1 MRACSISA
9 TVPAPRVRGS
19 PRTTGTRPS
28 PFATPTP
35 VRGRRAA
42 VSFAKRAAPRLEGL
56 AEPEPDP
63 ALPAERALADGK
75 HVLVAVDAKGARVY
89 RTLLSSDATRPPE
102 RLVPLI
108 RYNDSSKFD
117 EKKGDP
123 NPISSPRRNKK
134 VSVLP
139 DAIARAVL
147 EKLAE
152 IDPDTV
158 LVAAHGKGK
167 GDAARALVSFLG
179 KHDRNLASRVV
190 GEAIH
195 VESEKGGR
203 RLSDRQLLA
212 TARRAYRRVLAPRIP
227 LEPQKRGFTHGRRV
241 RHV

>member
-1 MRACSISA
+1 MRACTMHA
-9 TVPAPRVRGS
+9 AVLAPRVRGS
-19 PRTTGTRPS
+19 SRTTGARAS
-28 PFATPTP
+28 PFATPAP
-35 VRGRRAA
+35 VRGTRAA
-42 VSFAKRAAPRLEGL
+42 VTFAKRAAPRREGL

-63 ALPAERALADGK
+63 ALPAERALVDGK

-108 RYNDSSKFD
+108 RYNDSSKYD
-117 EKKGDP
+117 EKDDA
-123 NPISSPRRNKK
+123 RRNKK
-134 VSVLP
+134 YSKLP

-179 KHDRNLASRVV
+179 KHDRKLASRIV
-190 GEAIH
+190 GEAVH

-212 TARRAYRRVLAPRIP
+212 TARRAYRRVLAPRVP

>member
-1 MRACSISA
+1 MRACTMHA
-9 TVPAPRVRGS
+9 AVLAPRVRGS
-19 PRTTGTRPS
+19 SRTTGARAS
-28 PFATPTP
+28 PFATPAP
-35 VRGRRAA
+35 VRGTRAA
-42 VSFAKRAAPRLEGL
+42 VTFAKRAAPRREGL

-63 ALPAERALADGK
+63 ALPAERALVDDK

-108 RYNDSSKFD
+108 RYNDSSKYD
-117 EKKGDP
+117 EKDDA
-123 NPISSPRRNKK
+123 RRNKK
-134 VSVLP
+134 YSKLP

-179 KHDRNLASRVV
+179 KHDRKLASRIV
-190 GEAIH
+190 GEAVH
-195 VESEKGGR
+195 LESEKGGR

-212 TARRAYRRVLAPRIP
+212 TARRAYRRVLSPRVP
-227 LEPQKRGFTHGRRV
+227 LEPQKQGVTHGRRV

>member
-1 MRACSISA
+1 MRACSIHA

-19 PRTTGTRPS
+19 PRTTGARPS

-89 RTLLSSDATRPPE
+89 RTLLSSDLTRAPE

-108 RYNDSSKFD
+108 RYNHSSKYNEHD
-117 EKKGDP
+117 DDAL
-123 NPISSPRRNKK
+123 RNKK
-134 VSVLP
+134 SSNLP
-139 DAIARAVL
+139 DAVSRAVL
-147 EKLAE
+147 EKLAD

-195 VESEKGGR
+195 AESEKGGR

-212 TARRAYRRVLAPRIP
+212 AARRAYRRVLAPRIP

>member
-1 MRACSISA
+1 MRACTMHA
-9 TVPAPRVRGS
+9 AVLAPRVRGS
-19 PRTTGTRPS
+19 SRTTGARAS
-28 PFATPTP
+28 PFATPAP
-35 VRGRRAA
+35 VRGTRAA
-42 VSFAKRAAPRLEGL
+42 VTFAKRAAPRREGL

-63 ALPAERALADGK
+63 ALPAERALVDGK

-108 RYNDSSKFD
+108 RYNDSSKYD
-117 EKKGDP
+117 EKDDA
-123 NPISSPRRNKK
+123 RRNKK
-134 VSVLP
+134 YSKLP

-179 KHDRNLASRVV
+179 KHDRKLASRIV
-190 GEAIH
+190 GEAVH

-212 TARRAYRRVLAPRIP
+212 TARRAYRRVLAPRVP
-227 LEPQKRGFTHGRRV
+227 LEPQKQGVTHGRRV

>member
-108 RYNDSSKFD
+108 RYNDSSKYD
-117 EKKGDP
+117 EKKSDP
-123 NPISSPRRNKK
+123 AETRRNKK
-134 VSVLP
+134 ASRLP

>member
-89 RTLLSSDATRPPE
+89 RTLLSSDLTRAPE

-108 RYNDSSKFD
+108 RYNHSSKYNEHD
-117 EKKGDP
+117 DDAL
-123 NPISSPRRNKK
+123 RNKK
-134 VSVLP
+134 SSNLP
-139 DAIARAVL
+139 DAVSRAVL

>member
-1 MRACSISA
+1 MRACTMHA
-9 TVPAPRVRGS
+9 AVLAPRVRGS
-19 PRTTGTRPS
+19 SRTTGARAS
-28 PFATPTP
+28 PFATPAP
-35 VRGRRAA
+35 VRGTRAA
-42 VSFAKRAAPRLEGL
+42 VTFAKRAAPRREGL

-63 ALPAERALADGK
+63 ALPAERALVDGK

-108 RYNDSSKFD
+108 RYNDSSKYD
-117 EKKGDP
+117 EKKSDP
-123 NPISSPRRNKK
+123 TETRRNKK
-134 VSVLP
+134 ASHLP

-179 KHDRNLASRVV
+179 KHDRKLASRIV
-190 GEAIH
+190 GEAVH

>member
-1 MRACSISA
+1 M
-9 TVPAPRVRGS
+9 
-19 PRTTGTRPS
+19 
-28 PFATPTP
+28 
-35 VRGRRAA
+35 
-42 VSFAKRAAPRLEGL
+42 
-56 AEPEPDP
+56 
-63 ALPAERALADGK
+63 PAERALVDGK

-108 RYNDSSKFD
+108 RYNDSSKYD
-117 EKKGDP
+117 EKDDA
-123 NPISSPRRNKK
+123 RRNKK
-134 VSVLP
+134 YSKLP

-179 KHDRNLASRVV
+179 KHDRKLASRIV
-190 GEAIH
+190 GEAVH

-212 TARRAYRRVLAPRIP
+212 TARRAYRRVLAPRVP

>member
-56 AEPEPDP
+56 SEPEPDP

-108 RYNDSSKFD
+108 RYNDSSKYE
-117 EKKGDP
+117 EKKSDP
-123 NPISSPRRNKK
+123 TETRRNKK
-134 VSVLP
+134 ASQLP

>member
-1 MRACSISA
+1 MRACTMHA
-9 TVPAPRVRGS
+9 AVLAPRVRGS
-19 PRTTGTRPS
+19 SRTTGARAS
-28 PFATPTP
+28 PFATPAP
-35 VRGRRAA
+35 VRGTRAA
-42 VSFAKRAAPRLEGL
+42 VTFAKRAAPRREGL

-63 ALPAERALADGK
+63 ALPAERALVDGK

-108 RYNDSSKFD
+108 RYNDSSKYD
-117 EKKGDP
+117 EKDDA
-123 NPISSPRRNKK
+123 RRNKK
-134 VSVLP
+134 YSKLP

-179 KHDRNLASRVV
+179 KHDRKLASRIV
-190 GEAIH
+190 GEAVH
-195 VESEKGGR
+195 LESEKGGR

-212 TARRAYRRVLAPRIP
+212 TARRAYRRVLSPRVP
-227 LEPQKRGFTHGRRV
+227 LEPQKQGVTHGRRV

>member
-108 RYNDSSKFD
+108 RYNDSSKYD
-117 EKKGDP
+117 EKKSDP
-123 NPISSPRRNKK
+123 TETRRNKK
-134 VSVLP
+134 ASHLP

-179 KHDRNLASRVV
+179 KHDRNLAARVV

-212 TARRAYRRVLAPRIP
+212 TARRTYRRVLAPRIP
-227 LEPQKRGFTHGRRV
+227 LEPRKRGFTHGRRV

>member
-19 PRTTGTRPS
+19 PRTTGARPS

-108 RYNDSSKFD
+108 RYNDSSKYD
-117 EKKGDP
+117 EKDDA
-123 NPISSPRRNKK
+123 RRNKK
-134 VSVLP
+134 YSKLP

-179 KHDRNLASRVV
+179 KHDRKLASRIV
-190 GEAIH
+190 GEAVH

-212 TARRAYRRVLAPRIP
+212 TARRAYRRVLAPRVP

>member
-108 RYNDSSKFD
+108 RYNDSSKYRYD
-117 EKKGDP
+117 EKKSDP
-123 NPISSPRRNKK
+123 TETRRNKK
-134 VSVLP
+134 ASQLP

>member
-1 MRACSISA
+1 MRACTMHA
-9 TVPAPRVRGS
+9 AVLAPRVRGS
-19 PRTTGTRPS
+19 SRTTGARAS
-28 PFATPTP
+28 PFATPAP
-35 VRGRRAA
+35 VRGTRAA
-42 VSFAKRAAPRLEGL
+42 VTFAKRAAPRREGL

-108 RYNDSSKFD
+108 RYNDSSKYD
-117 EKKGDP
+117 EKDDA
-123 NPISSPRRNKK
+123 RRNKK
-134 VSVLP
+134 YSKLP

-179 KHDRNLASRVV
+179 KHDRNLASRIV

-212 TARRAYRRVLAPRIP
+212 TARRTYRRVLAPRIP
-227 LEPQKRGFTHGRRV
+227 LEPRKRGFTHGRRV

>member
-108 RYNDSSKFD
+108 RYNDSSKYD
-117 EKKGDP
+117 EKKSDP
-123 NPISSPRRNKK
+123 TETRRNKK
-134 VSVLP
+134 ASHLP

-179 KHDRNLASRVV
+179 KHDRKLASRIV
-190 GEAIH
+190 GEAVH

-212 TARRAYRRVLAPRIP
+212 TARRAYRRVLAPRVP

>member
-1 MRACSISA
+1 MRACSIHA

-89 RTLLSSDATRPPE
+89 RTLLSSDLTRAPE

-108 RYNDSSKFD
+108 RYNHSSKYNEHD
-117 EKKGDP
+117 DDAL
-123 NPISSPRRNKK
+123 RNKK
-134 VSVLP
+134 SSNLP
-139 DAIARAVL
+139 DAVSRAVL

>member
-9 TVPAPRVRGS
+9 TVPAPRVCGS

-108 RYNDSSKFD
+108 RYNDSSKYD
-117 EKKGDP
+117 EKKSDP
-123 NPISSPRRNKK
+123 TETRRNKK
-134 VSVLP
+134 ASHLP

-179 KHDRNLASRVV
+179 KHDRNLAARVV

>member
-1 MRACSISA
+1 MHTCSIHA
-9 TVPAPRVRGS
+9 AMPVPRVRGS
-19 PRTTGTRPS
+19 PRTTGARASPS
-28 PFATPTP
+28 ATPTP
-35 VRGRRAA
+35 VRGTRAA
-42 VSFAKRAAPRLEGL
+42 VSFAKRAAPRREGL

-63 ALPAERALADGK
+63 ALPAERALVDGK

-108 RYNDSSKFD
+108 RYNDSSKYD
-117 EKKGDP
+117 EKDDA
-123 NPISSPRRNKK
+123 RRNKK
-134 VSVLP
+134 YSKLP

-179 KHDRNLASRVV
+179 KHDRKLASRIV
-190 GEAIH
+190 GEAVH

-212 TARRAYRRVLAPRIP
+212 TARRAYRRVLSPRVP
-227 LEPQKRGFTHGRRV
+227 LEPQKQGVTHGRRV

>member
-9 TVPAPRVRGS
+9 TVSAPRVRGS

-108 RYNDSSKFD
+108 RYNDSSKYD
-117 EKKGDP
+117 EKKSDP
-123 NPISSPRRNKK
+123 TETRRNKK
-134 VSVLP
+134 ASHLP

-179 KHDRNLASRVV
+179 KHDRNLAARVV

>member
-1 MRACSISA
+1 
-9 TVPAPRVRGS
+9 
-19 PRTTGTRPS
+19 
-28 PFATPTP
+28 
-35 VRGRRAA
+35 
-42 VSFAKRAAPRLEGL
+42 
-56 AEPEPDP
+56 
-63 ALPAERALADGK
+63 
-75 HVLVAVDAKGARVY
+75 
-89 RTLLSSDATRPPE
+89 
-102 RLVPLI
+102 LVPLI
-108 RYNDSSKFD
+108 RYNDSSKYD
-117 EKKGDP
+117 EKKSDP
-123 NPISSPRRNKK
+123 TETRRNKK
-134 VSVLP
+134 ASHLP

-179 KHDRNLASRVV
+179 KHDRNLAARVV

>member
-108 RYNDSSKFD
+108 RYNDSSKYD
-117 EKKGDP
+117 EKKSDP
-123 NPISSPRRNKK
+123 TETRRNKK
-134 VSVLP
+134 ASHLP

-179 KHDRNLASRVV
+179 KHDRNLAARVV

>member
-1 MRACSISA
+1 MRACSIHA

-19 PRTTGTRPS
+19 PRTTGARPS

-108 RYNDSSKFD
+108 RYNDSSKYD
-117 EKKGDP
+117 EKDDA
-123 NPISSPRRNKK
+123 RRNKK
-134 VSVLP
+134 YSKLP

-195 VESEKGGR
+195 AESEKGGR

-212 TARRAYRRVLAPRIP
+212 AARRAYRRVLAPRIP

>member
-1 MRACSISA
+1 MRACTMHA
-9 TVPAPRVRGS
+9 AVLAPRVRGS
-19 PRTTGTRPS
+19 SRTTGARAS
-28 PFATPTP
+28 PFATPAP
-35 VRGRRAA
+35 VRGTRAA
-42 VSFAKRAAPRLEGL
+42 VTFAKRAAPRREGL

-63 ALPAERALADGK
+63 ALPAERALVDGK

-108 RYNDSSKFD
+108 RYNDSSKYD
-117 EKKGDP
+117 EKDDA
-123 NPISSPRRNKK
+123 RRNKK
-134 VSVLP
+134 YSKLP

-179 KHDRNLASRVV
+179 KHDRKLASRIV
-190 GEAIH
+190 GEAVH

-212 TARRAYRRVLAPRIP
+212 TARRAYRRVLAPRVL

>member
-1 MRACSISA
+1 MRACSIHA

-19 PRTTGTRPS
+19 PRTTGARPS

-108 RYNDSSKFD
+108 RYNDSSKYD
-117 EKKGDP
+117 EKDDA
-123 NPISSPRRNKK
+123 RRNKK
-134 VSVLP
+134 YSKLP

-179 KHDRNLASRVV
+179 KHDRKLASRIV
-190 GEAIH
+190 GEAVH

-212 TARRAYRRVLAPRIP
+212 TARRAYRRVLAPRVP

>member
-108 RYNDSSKFD
+108 RYNDSSKYD
-117 EKKGDP
+117 EKDDA
-123 NPISSPRRNKK
+123 RRNKK
-134 VSVLP
+134 YSKLP

-179 KHDRNLASRVV
+179 KHDRNLAARVV

-212 TARRAYRRVLAPRIP
+212 TARRTYRRVLAPRIP
-227 LEPQKRGFTHGRRV
+227 LEPRKRGFTHGRRV

>member
-1 MRACSISA
+1 MRACTMHA
-9 TVPAPRVRGS
+9 AVLAPRVRGS
-19 PRTTGTRPS
+19 SRPTGARAS
-28 PFATPTP
+28 PFATPAP
-35 VRGRRAA
+35 VRGTRAA
-42 VSFAKRAAPRLEGL
+42 VTFAKRAALRREGL

-63 ALPAERALADGK
+63 ALPAERALVDGK

-108 RYNDSSKFD
+108 RYNDSSKYD
-117 EKKGDP
+117 EKDDA
-123 NPISSPRRNKK
+123 RRNKK
-134 VSVLP
+134 YSKLP

-179 KHDRNLASRVV
+179 KHDRKLASRIV
-190 GEAIH
+190 GEAVH

-212 TARRAYRRVLAPRIP
+212 TARRAYRRVLAPRVP

>member
-108 RYNDSSKFD
+108 RYNDSSKYRYD
-117 EKKGDP
+117 EKKSDP
-123 NPISSPRRNKK
+123 TETRRNKK
-134 VSVLP
+134 ASRLP

>member
-1 MRACSISA
+1 MRACSIHA

-19 PRTTGTRPS
+19 PRTTGARPS

-89 RTLLSSDATRPPE
+89 RTLLSSDVTRPPE

-108 RYNDSSKFD
+108 RYNDSSKYD
-117 EKKGDP
+117 EKDDA
-123 NPISSPRRNKK
+123 RRNKK
-134 VSVLP
+134 YSKLP

-195 VESEKGGR
+195 AESEKGGR

-212 TARRAYRRVLAPRIP
+212 AARRAYRRVLAPRIP

>member
-1 MRACSISA
+1 MRACSIHA

-19 PRTTGTRPS
+19 PRTTGARPS

-102 RLVPLI
+102 RLVPLV
-108 RYNDSSKFD
+108 RYNDSSKYD
-117 EKKGDP
+117 EKKSDP
-123 NPISSPRRNKK
+123 TSQTRRNKK
-134 VSVLP
+134 ASRLP

-179 KHDRNLASRVV
+179 KHDRNLASRIV

-212 TARRAYRRVLAPRIP
+212 TARRTYRRVLAPRIP
-227 LEPQKRGFTHGRRV
+227 LESRKRGFTHGRRV

>member
-1 MRACSISA
+1 MRACSIHA

-19 PRTTGTRPS
+19 PRTTGARPS

-89 RTLLSSDATRPPE
+89 RTLLSSDVTRPPE

-108 RYNDSSKFD
+108 RYNDASKH
-117 EKKGDP
+117 ELKKKKGD
-123 NPISSPRRNKK
+123 STETRRNEKA
-134 VSVLP
+134 SALP

-167 GDAARALVSFLG
+167 GDAARALVSFLR

-195 VESEKGGR
+195 AESKKGGR

-212 TARRAYRRVLAPRIP
+212 AARRAYRRVLAPRIP

>member
-89 RTLLSSDATRPPE
+89 RTLLSSDATHPPE

-108 RYNDSSKFD
+108 RYNDSSKYD
-117 EKKGDP
+117 EKKSDP
-123 NPISSPRRNKK
+123 TETRRNKK
-134 VSVLP
+134 ASQLP

-158 LVAAHGKGK
+158 LVAAPGKGK

>member
-1 MRACSISA
+1 MRACSIHA

-19 PRTTGTRPS
+19 PRTTGARPS

-56 AEPEPDP
+56 AEHGDVDP

-75 HVLVAVDAKGARVY
+75 HVLVAVDAGARVY
-89 RTLLSSDATRPPE
+89 RTLLSSDVTRPPE

-108 RYNDSSKFD
+108 RYNDASKHELKKKKRRFD
-117 EKKGDP
+117 RVRGRAKTLP
-123 NPISSPRRNKK
+123 LSPI
-134 VSVLP
+134 
-139 DAIARAVL
+139 AIARAVL

-167 GDAARALVSFLG
+167 GDAARALVSFLR

-195 VESEKGGR
+195 AESEKGGR

-212 TARRAYRRVLAPRIP
+212 AARRAYRRVLAPRIP
-227 LEPQKRGFTHGRRV
+227 LAPQKRGFTHGRRV

>member
-1 MRACSISA
+1 MRACTMHA
-9 TVPAPRVRGS
+9 AVLAPRVRGS
-19 PRTTGTRPS
+19 SRTTGARAS
-28 PFATPTP
+28 PFATPAP
-35 VRGRRAA
+35 VRGTRAA
-42 VSFAKRAAPRLEGL
+42 VTFAKRAAPRREGL

-63 ALPAERALADGK
+63 ALPAERALVDGK

-108 RYNDSSKFD
+108 RYNDSSKYD
-117 EKKGDP
+117 EKDDA
-123 NPISSPRRNKK
+123 RRNKK
-134 VSVLP
+134 YSKLP

-179 KHDRNLASRVV
+179 KHDRKLASRIV
-190 GEAIH
+190 GEAVH

>member
-1 MRACSISA
+1 MRACTMHA
-9 TVPAPRVRGS
+9 AVLAPRVRGS
-19 PRTTGTRPS
+19 SRTTGARAS
-28 PFATPTP
+28 PFATPAP
-35 VRGRRAA
+35 VRGTRAA
-42 VSFAKRAAPRLEGL
+42 VTFAKRAAPRREGL

-63 ALPAERALADGK
+63 ALPAERALVDGK

-108 RYNDSSKFD
+108 RYNDSSKYD
-117 EKKGDP
+117 EKDDA
-123 NPISSPRRNKK
+123 RRNKK
-134 VSVLP
+134 YSKLP

-179 KHDRNLASRVV
+179 KHDRKLASRIV
-190 GEAIH
+190 GEAVH

-212 TARRAYRRVLAPRIP
+212 TARRADRRVLAPRVP

>member
-1 MRACSISA
+1 MHTCSIHA
-9 TVPAPRVRGS
+9 AMPVPRVRGS
-19 PRTTGTRPS
+19 PRTTGARASPS
-28 PFATPTP
+28 ATPTP
-35 VRGRRAA
+35 VRGTRAA
-42 VSFAKRAAPRLEGL
+42 VSFAKRAAPRREGL

-63 ALPAERALADGK
+63 ALPAESALMDGK
-75 HVLVAVDAKGARVY
+75 HVLIAIDTKGARVY
-89 RTLLSSDATRPPE
+89 RTLRSSDATRPPE

-108 RYNDSSKFD
+108 RYNDSSKYGEND
-117 EKKGDP
+117 GA
-123 NPISSPRRNKK
+123 RRNKK
-134 VSVLP
+134 TSSLP

-152 IDPDTV
+152 INPDTV

-179 KHDRNLASRVV
+179 KHDRNLAARVV

-212 TARRAYRRVLAPRIP
+212 TARRAYRRVLAPKVP
-227 LEPQKRGFTHGRRV
+227 LEPQKRGFIHGRRV

>member
-1 MRACSISA
+1 
-9 TVPAPRVRGS
+9 VPAPRVRGS

-56 AEPEPDP
+56 AEPDPDP

-75 HVLVAVDAKGARVY
+75 HVLVAVDAKGARVD

-108 RYNDSSKFD
+108 RYNDSSKYD
-117 EKKGDP
+117 EKKSDP
-123 NPISSPRRNKK
+123 TETRRNKK
-134 VSVLP
+134 ASHLP

-167 GDAARALVSFLG
+167 ADAACALVSFLG
-179 KHDRNLASRVV
+179 KHDRNLAARVV

>member
-9 TVPAPRVRGS
+9 TVPAPRVCGS

-108 RYNDSSKFD
+108 RYNDSSKYD
-117 EKKGDP
+117 EKKSDP
-123 NPISSPRRNKK
+123 TETRRNKK
-134 VSVLP
+134 ASHLP

-179 KHDRNLASRVV
+179 KHDRNLASRIV

>member
-108 RYNDSSKFD
+108 RYNDSSKYD
-117 EKKGDP
+117 EKKSDP
-123 NPISSPRRNKK
+123 TETRRNKK
-134 VSVLP
+134 ASHLP

-179 KHDRNLASRVV
+179 KHDRNLASRIV

>member
-42 VSFAKRAAPRLEGL
+42 VSFAQRAAPRLEGL

-108 RYNDSSKFD
+108 RYNDSSKYD
-117 EKKGDP
+117 EKKSDP
-123 NPISSPRRNKK
+123 TETRRNKK
-134 VSVLP
+134 ASHLP

-179 KHDRNLASRVV
+179 KHDRNLAARVV